1 MYRANSA
8 GLVLLLV
15 MVGCAE
21 KPIMGLH
28 QVEEA
33 IAQARDAEADIYAA
47 EEYEFAWLNLEGGL
61 SAIEAQD
68 AQPPWRRDYEPALD
82 LLGLAYEQASE
93 AEALALENKDRI
105 FEQAQRALPEAE
117 RMFQVAFESVES
129 ARAGPITRRQI
140 EAFEDELAG
149 TFATL
154 NQAREIWETGNYS
167 EAFVLLQE
175 VQERSNAL
183 DSRARPISDLRSPP
197 LF

>member
-1 MYRANSA
+1 MYRANAA

-21 KPIMGLH
+21 KPILELH

-47 EEYEFAWLNLEGGL
+47 EAYEFAWLNLEGGL

-82 LLGLAYEQASE
+82 LLGLAYEQAIE

-129 ARAGPITRRQI
+129 ARAGPITRRQL
-140 EAFEDELAG
+140 EAFDDELAG

-154 NQAREIWETGNYS
+154 NQAREILEAGNYS
-167 EAFVLLQE
+167 EAFVLLQA

-183 DSRARPISDLRSPP
+183 DSRARPISDLRPPP